1 MIVSVSPTVLS
12 HGETLGTLRF
22 AKQVNQCE
30 LGRPQRTI
38 SSMPEDED
46 GEGGGGGSG
55 GAAGEAASA
64 AVAGVRLLA
73 RNKRAQG
80 NKGGARSSSTDPK

>member
-1 MIVSVSPTVLS
+1 
-12 HGETLGTLRF
+12 
-22 AKQVNQCE
+22 
-30 LGRPQRTI
+30 
-38 SSMPEDED
+38 MPED
-46 GEGGGGGSG
+46 GEGGGESSG

>member
-1 MIVSVSPTVLS
+1 MMIVNVLPTMLP

-38 SSMPEDED
+38 SSMPED